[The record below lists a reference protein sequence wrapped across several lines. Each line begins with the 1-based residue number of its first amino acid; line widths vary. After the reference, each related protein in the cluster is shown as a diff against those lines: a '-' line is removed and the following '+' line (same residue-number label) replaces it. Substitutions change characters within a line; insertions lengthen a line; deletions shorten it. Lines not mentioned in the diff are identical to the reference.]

1 MLKANEV
8 KRLFSFTENWYG
20 LSFYLTEVMVMKSNG
35 ITSAGGETT
44 RPAATK
50 TTTLE

>member
-20 LSFYLTEVMVMKSNG
+20 LPFSINN
-35 ITSAGGETT
+35 
-44 RPAATK
+44 R
-50 TTTLE
+50 TTLH